1 MDDKDTGSIGE
12 DGEIAD
18 LDTTRGSL
26 DVVMNVRLADFV
38 VKACSGERS
47 LRL

>member
-1 MDDKDTGSIGE
+1 VDSDKGAGGIGE

-26 DVVMNVRLADFV
+26 DVRMIDKTF
-38 VKACSGERS
+38 G
-47 LRL
+47 LRRKSVL